1 LEQAGMNAID
11 ETNVRERVEVE
22 KNEACFKNFPTQTG
36 KASPRIFCAKWPGQN
51 LEISNELSGAYY
63 ADVDSVWYIQGVE
76 SKSFVQK
83 GDQCDVSK
91 HSIFSNVAHYVDWIQ
106 KIVKR
111 DTEKV
116 WKDTE
121 LKCTFVKN
129 YE

>member
-1 LEQAGMNAID
+1 MNAAD
-11 ETNVRERVEVE
+11 ESSVRERVALE
-22 KNEACFKNFPTQTG
+22 KNEVCFKNFPAQSS
-36 KASPRIFCAKWPGQN
+36 KVSPRVFCTNWPGQN
-51 LEISNELSGAYY
+51 LEISNDLSGAYY
-63 ADVDSVWYIQGVE
+63 ADVNSKWYIQGVE

-83 GDQCDVSK
+83 DQCDISK
-91 HSIFSNVAHYVDWIQ
+91 HSVFSNVAHYVDWIQ